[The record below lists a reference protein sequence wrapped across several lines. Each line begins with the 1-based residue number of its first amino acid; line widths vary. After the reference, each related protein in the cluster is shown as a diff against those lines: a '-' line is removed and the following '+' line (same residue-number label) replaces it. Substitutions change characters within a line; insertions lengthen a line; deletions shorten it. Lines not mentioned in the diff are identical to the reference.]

1 MEKIHLEKVVEVVVS
16 TGKWSLRMTSGL
28 SCFSLLRANERLL
41 LRRQVR
47 VIGKSR
53 PLWPR
58 ANGLH
63 LLIQYL
69 E

>member
-1 MEKIHLEKVVEVVVS
+1 MEIYGLKVVEVGCVYCEVLVMTFPGFVLFQLVAQMS
-16 TGKWSLRMTSGL
+16 AFACSGDKW
-28 SCFSLLRANERLL
+28 
-41 LRRQVR
+41 

-63 LLIQYL
+63 LLIQY
-69 E
+69 

>member
-1 MEKIHLEKVVEVVVS
+1 MENIGFEKAVEVVVS
-16 TGKWSLRMTSGL
+16 RVVLVML
-28 SCFSLLRANERLL
+28 FLVCLFQPAACNERLL

-47 VIGKSR
+47 VIGKEQTT
-53 PLWPR
+53 WPR